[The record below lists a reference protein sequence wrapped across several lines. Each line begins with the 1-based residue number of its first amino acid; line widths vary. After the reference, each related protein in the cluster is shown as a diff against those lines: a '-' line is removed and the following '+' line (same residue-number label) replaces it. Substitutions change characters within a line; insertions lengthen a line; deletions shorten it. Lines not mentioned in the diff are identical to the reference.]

1 MDDNFELKKLNLG
14 CGLDKREGYINVDI
28 NKFHAPD
35 VVADVLNLGF
45 LKKGTFTEIIANDI
59 LEHLPRES
67 TKRALLHWAQLLSIN
82 GILRLRVP
90 SLLAIANELKQPRNQ
105 SLEKQEL
112 LLQNLFGTQ
121 AYTGDFHFTS
131 FTEMI
136 LCEYLRQTGFALTQL
151 ELYDGWMFD
160 VVAKKIVDIN
170 PSDIGEFFGLLDLEC
185 GDEEFVN
192 QSYVEILNRTADNEG
207 LSFYVN
213 QLAEGAISRQ
223 QLISILSKSQERRSR
238 RW

>member
-14 CGLDKREGYINVDI
+14 CGLDKREGYLNIDI
-28 NKFHAPD
+28 HKFHAPD

-67 TKRALLHWAQLLSIN
+67 TKRALLHWAQLLSMN

-90 SLLAIANELKQPRNQ
+90 SLLAIANELNQPRNQ

-121 AYTGDFHFTS
+121 AYDGDFHFTS
-131 FTEMI
+131 FTEVI
-136 LCEYLRQTGFALTQL
+136 VCDYLSQTGFALTRL

-160 VVAKKIVDIN
+160 VVAKKIVDVN
-170 PSDIGEFFGLLDLEC
+170 PRDIGEFFDLLDLEC

-192 QSYVEILNRTADNEG
+192 QCYVEILKRTADNEG

-213 QLAEGAISRQ
+213 QLAEGALSRQ
-223 QLISILSKSQERRSR
+223 QLTFTLSKSHERLSSR
-238 RW
+238 